1 MNKLLDAVE
10 AEKAQR
16 QHDKEVALRDAESLE
31 LVDELVRRGVSF
43 STVWGRYYEHE
54 EAGTSKEALT
64 VGDALTAVP
73 GNYEQ
78 LRLF

>member
-1 MNKLLDAVE
+1 MDKLMDAVE
-10 AEKAQR
+10 TEKAQR
-16 QHDKEVALRDAESLE
+16 QHDKEIALHDAESLE
-31 LVDELVRRGVSF
+31 LVDELVRRGVPF

-64 VGDALTAVP
+64 VGDALDTVT